1 MIAMPELHSL
11 VDFGMC
17 VVLWLVQL
25 VIYPSFLRLESSELI
40 AWHKAYTFRVSFV
53 ILPLMF
59 GQLALSILSV
69 VGDASILEWTAFAF
83 VLVCWILTFFVSVP
97 LHRKIEQNDITRET
111 RQKLITTNWPR
122 TILWSVIFGLG
133 LFWCAKVFDAA
144 SNILLLPIF

>member
-1 MIAMPELHSL
+1 MITISEIHSL

-25 VIYPSFLRLESSELI
+25 VIYPSFLRIEPSELP

-53 ILPLMF
+53 ILPLML
-59 GQLALSILSV
+59 GQLMLAILGLW
-69 VGDASILEWTAFAF
+69 GDPSILEWVAFAF

-97 LHRKIEQNDITRET
+97 LHRKIEQNDTTKET

-122 TILWSVIFGLG
+122 TILWSLIFGLG
-133 LFWCAKVFDAA
+133 VC
-144 SNILLLPIF
+144 

>member
-1 MIAMPELHSL
+1 MIAIPELHSI

-25 VIYPSFLRLESSELI
+25 VIYPSFLRVEPSELI
-40 AWHKAYTFRVSFV
+40 TLHKAYTFRVSFV

-59 GQLALSILSV
+59 GQLALSVLSV

-133 LFWCAKVFDAA
+133 LF
-144 SNILLLPIF
+144 

>member
-1 MIAMPELHSL
+1 MITISEIHSL

-25 VIYPSFLRLESSELI
+25 VIYPSFLRIEPSELP

-53 ILPLMF
+53 ILPLML
-59 GQLALSILSV
+59 GQLMLAILGLL
-69 VGDASILEWTAFAF
+69 GDPSILEWVAFAF

-97 LHRKIEQNDITRET
+97 LHRKIEQNDTTKEI

-122 TILWSVIFGLG
+122 TILWSLIFGLG
-133 LFWCAKVFDAA
+133 VC
-144 SNILLLPIF
+144 

>member
-1 MIAMPELHSL
+1 MITIPEIHSL

-25 VIYPSFLRLESSELI
+25 VIYPSFLRVDSSDLLS
-40 AWHKAYTFRVSFV
+40 WHKAYTFRVSFV

-59 GQLALSILSV
+59 GQLVLVILSV
-69 VGDASILEWTAFAF
+69 REDPSILEWLAFVF

-97 LHRKIEQNDITRET
+97 LHRKIEQNDMTRET
-111 RQKLITTNWPR
+111 RQKLIMTNWPR

-133 LFWCAKVFDAA
+133 LF
-144 SNILLLPIF
+144 

>member
-1 MIAMPELHSL
+1 MITIPEIHSL

-25 VIYPSFLRLESSELI
+25 VIYPSFLRVDPSDLL

-53 ILPLMF
+53 ILPLML
-59 GQLALSILSV
+59 GQLVIAILSV
-69 VGDASILEWTAFAF
+69 WEDPSILEWIAFAF

-97 LHRKIEQNDITRET
+97 LHRKIEQNDISRET
-111 RQKLITTNWPR
+111 RQKLVMTNWPR

-133 LFWCAKVFDAA
+133 LF
-144 SNILLLPIF
+144 

>member
-1 MIAMPELHSL
+1 MNFTASSILVCVSCYGLSSL
-11 VDFGMC
+11 SYT
-17 VVLWLVQL
+17 LA
-25 VIYPSFLRLESSELI
+25 FLGSESSELI

-133 LFWCAKVFDAA
+133 LF
-144 SNILLLPIF
+144 

>member
-1 MIAMPELHSL
+1 MITIPELHSL

-25 VIYPSFLRLESSELI
+25 VIYPSFLRVKTSDLL

-59 GQLALSILSV
+59 GQLVLAILSV
-69 VGDASILEWTAFAF
+69 IEDSSILEWFAFAF

-97 LHRKIEQNDITRET
+97 LHRKIEQNDITLET
-111 RQKLITTNWPR
+111 RQKLIMTNWPR

-133 LFWCAKVFDAA
+133 LF
-144 SNILLLPIF
+144 

>member
-1 MIAMPELHSL
+1 MITILEIHSL

-25 VIYPSFLRLESSELI
+25 VIYPSFLRVEPSELI
-40 AWHKAYTFRVSFV
+40 AWHKAYTFRVSFI

-59 GQLALSILSV
+59 GQLVFTILSV
-69 VGDASILEWTAFAF
+69 LEGPSILEWVAFAF

-97 LHRKIEQNDITRET
+97 LHRKIEQNDTTKET
-111 RQKLITTNWPR
+111 RQKLIATNWPR

-133 LFWCAKVFDAA
+133 LF
-144 SNILLLPIF
+144 

>member
-1 MIAMPELHSL
+1 MITILEIHSL

-25 VIYPSFLRLESSELI
+25 VIYPSFLRVEPSELI

-53 ILPLMF
+53 ILPLML
-59 GQLALSILSV
+59 GQLVITILSV
-69 VGDASILEWTAFAF
+69 WEDPSILEWVAFTF

-97 LHRKIEQNDITRET
+97 LHRKIEQNDTTKET
-111 RQKLITTNWPR
+111 RQKLIATNWPR

-133 LFWCAKVFDAA
+133 LF
-144 SNILLLPIF
+144 

>member
-1 MIAMPELHSL
+1 MIAIPELHSL

-25 VIYPSFLRLESSELI
+25 VIYPSFLRLKSSELI

-59 GQLALSILSV
+59 GQLALSILSI
-69 VGDASILEWTAFAF
+69 VGDASALEWTAFAF

-133 LFWCAKVFDAA
+133 LF
-144 SNILLLPIF
+144 

>member
-1 MIAMPELHSL
+1 MITISELHSL
-11 VDFGMC
+11 VDFGMF

-25 VIYPSFLRLESSELI
+25 VIYPSFLRIESSDLL
-40 AWHKAYTFRVSFV
+40 AWHKAYTLRVSFV

-69 VGDASILEWTAFAF
+69 VGDASILEWTAFVF

-133 LFWCAKVFDAA
+133 LF
-144 SNILLLPIF
+144 

>member
-1 MIAMPELHSL
+1 MITIPEIHSL

-25 VIYPSFLRLESSELI
+25 VIYPSFLRVKTSELL

-59 GQLALSILSV
+59 GQLVLSILSV
-69 VGDASILEWTAFAF
+69 VEGASILEWTAFAL
-83 VLVCWILTFFVSVP
+83 VLICWILTFFVSVP
-97 LHRKIEQNDITRET
+97 LHRQIEQNDTTKET
-111 RQKLITTNWPR
+111 RQKLIATNWPR

-133 LFWCAKVFDAA
+133 LF
-144 SNILLLPIF
+144 